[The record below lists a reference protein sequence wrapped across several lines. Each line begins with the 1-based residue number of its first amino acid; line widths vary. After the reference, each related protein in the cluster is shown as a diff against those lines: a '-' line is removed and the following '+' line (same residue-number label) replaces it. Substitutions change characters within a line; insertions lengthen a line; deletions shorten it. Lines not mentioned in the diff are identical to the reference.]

1 METIIHATDYSK
13 NAITALKYAYALSIK
28 TGANL
33 WVLHIF
39 DLSTLIVN
47 IQETYLLP
55 RDEHIAQKNT
65 QLKEFCK
72 LHLGNEFEREHIKTE
87 AIENTSVVRGIIAKA
102 DELFASTSVV
112 RGIIAKADE
121 LFASLIVTGIKGES
135 AVKEFLIGSTT
146 KKLIKKAPCPI
157 LAIPENAVLNGI
169 NTIIYATDFEDEDIS
184 AIDKLTEIAEIFN
197 ASIKIVHI
205 SPKNDVE
212 GQQEMEW
219 FKEILKETVT
229 YDKLEFDLLFSDEL
243 YPLLKLYI
251 DEVEA
256 DLIAMLEREKKGLL
270 KNVFHKDLVT
280 KMEATSSI
288 PFISFNEILY

>member
-1 METIIHATDYSK
+1 
-13 NAITALKYAYALSIK
+13 
-28 TGANL
+28 
-33 WVLHIF
+33 
-39 DLSTLIVN
+39 
-47 IQETYLLP
+47 
-55 RDEHIAQKNT
+55 
-65 QLKEFCK
+65 
-72 LHLGNEFEREHIKTE
+72 
-87 AIENTSVVRGIIAKA
+87 
-102 DELFASTSVV
+102 
-112 RGIIAKADE
+112 
-121 LFASLIVTGIKGES
+121 
-135 AVKEFLIGSTT
+135 VKEFLIGSTT